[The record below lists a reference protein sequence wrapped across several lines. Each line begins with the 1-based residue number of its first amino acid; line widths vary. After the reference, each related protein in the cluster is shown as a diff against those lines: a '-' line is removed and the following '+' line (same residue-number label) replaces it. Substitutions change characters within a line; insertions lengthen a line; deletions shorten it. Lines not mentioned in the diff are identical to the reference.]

1 MLATRLSTFKTLF
14 FGLAVVTGSTAQT
27 TSSHAYT
34 SVHTASETPHFRVA
48 PRILVG
54 KEWETLVVLLNPGA
68 APVSFQQAFF
78 ADGKPTALS
87 VRSESLAVAL
97 TAPAIQGAVAPGARI
112 TLALGSAGPYI
123 QEGWSLLSY
132 AQGALEG
139 YVILRRRA
147 PGGEFSF
154 ETTIP
159 LSGTQDVSAYMPFD
173 NTQGF
178 RSQLTLVNPTSD
190 ISATVRLTYLNPDGK
205 PVLIDSVS
213 LAPAE
218 QLTLILPDTYP
229 DLANKAGVILIE
241 TDTDRLSV
249 VGVRQNMTHGVIS
262 TLPVFTGRPVLRNVD
277 R

>member
-14 FGLAVVTGSTAQT
+14 FGLAVVTGSMAQT
-27 TSSHAYT
+27 TPSRAYT
-34 SVHTASETPHFRVA
+34 SVHTASGTPQFRVA

-54 KEWETLVVLLNPGA
+54 KEWETVVVLLNPGS
-68 APVSFQQAFF
+68 APASFQQVFF
-78 ADGKPTALS
+78 AAGKPAALS
-87 VRSESLAVAL
+87 IRSESLAVAL
-97 TAPAIQGAVAPGARI
+97 TAPAIQGVVAPGARI
-112 TLALGSAGPYI
+112 TLALGESGHDI
-123 QEGWSLLSY
+123 QEVWSLLSY
-132 AQGALEG
+132 ALGALEG

-147 PGGEFSF
+147 PGGDFSF

-159 LSGTQDVSAYMPFD
+159 LSGTQDVSTYMPFD

-178 RSQLTLVNPTSD
+178 RSQLTLVNPASG

-229 DLANKAGVILIE
+229 DLANKAGTILIE

-249 VGVRQNMTHGVIS
+249 VGLRQNVKYGVIS
-262 TLPVFTGRPVLRNVD
+262 ALPAITGGPVLR
-277 R
+277 